1 MSESAAASRSDFWI
15 WGLVLAATC
24 SVVALAVAQGSRPQA
39 QVAGKS
45 APDVA
50 LPLLGG
56 GRSRL
61 PQGKVTLVDFWA
73 TWCAPCRASMPRVQR
88 LYSEYKPSGVEL
100 YSVDTD
106 DESPE
111 RASQVSE
118 FLMQN
123 GLTFPVVLD
132 DGTAERAFS
141 IASLPTMLLLDRQGR
156 VVWSHIGALNAS
168 RESDL
173 RTALTDALRR

>member
-61 PQGKVTLVDFWA
+61 PGQGDAGRLLGHLV
-73 TWCAPCRASMPRVQR
+73 R
-88 LYSEYKPSGVEL
+88 
-100 YSVDTD
+100 
-106 DESPE
+106 
-111 RASQVSE
+111 
-118 FLMQN
+118 
-123 GLTFPVVLD
+123 
-132 DGTAERAFS
+132 
-141 IASLPTMLLLDRQGR
+141 SLPRLDAARAAA
-156 VVWSHIGALNAS
+156 V
-168 RESDL
+168 
-173 RTALTDALRR
+173 